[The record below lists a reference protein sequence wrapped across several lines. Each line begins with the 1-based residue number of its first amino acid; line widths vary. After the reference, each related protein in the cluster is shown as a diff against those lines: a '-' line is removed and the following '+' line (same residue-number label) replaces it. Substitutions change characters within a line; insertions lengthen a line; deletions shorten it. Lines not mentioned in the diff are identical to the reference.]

1 MRMRTYAIL
10 ILIGAGAASIAALP
24 YTPIPAHYHAFTD
37 RLSALAGFG
46 ADRIRARVLPAL
58 EQELTEFGLAIGT
71 PVYLRVFTLDKNLEV
86 WLRANNGR
94 YQLFKNLTLCGK
106 DPDTDSTTL
115 PENTG
120 GVPVGIYRVSR
131 DGLIPNSPQHL
142 AVELM
147 PLPDNN
153 PETDTAQDQTALL
166 QGACA
171 NETALALDNTDIEPV
186 WLLVDAALRA
196 GLPNVPV
203 HVFDRHYQNDD
214 VVNLGD
220 DAMDAAPAPGLY
232 DVYAAFER
240 RRIPPEIHKT
250 DGRYQVGNGG

>member
-71 PVYLRVFTLDKNLEV
+71 PVYLRVFTLEKNLEV

-94 YQLFKNLTLCGK
+94 YQLFKNLTLCG
-106 DPDTDSTTL
+106 DDDSAARSL
-115 PENTG
+115 PENAG

-131 DGLIPNSPQHL
+131 DDLIPNSPHHL
-142 AVELM
+142 AVNLI
-147 PLPDNN
+147 PLPDSS
-153 PETDTAQDQTALL
+153 PDTDNAQDQTAIL

-171 NETALALDNTDIEPV
+171 NETALALDNSDIEPV

-203 HVFDRHYQNDD
+203 HVFDQQYQNDD
-214 VVNLGD
+214 VVDLGD

-240 RRIPPEIHKT
+240 RRIPPDVHKT
-250 DGRYQVGNGG
+250 GGRYQVGNGG